1 MFLEYIDYI
10 CAMKKVYLT
19 KDDYDYT
26 HRMGRLRQQY
36 PNDYSYSKDSRVGD
50 IGEKI
55 IIQLL
60 IDYGWT
66 IISCFRTNLPTG
78 ELKKFDIVASNYGKI
93 RKFEVKLDLKA
104 YPGKYER
111 VLKMQH
117 FESQLSADKDTGNGF
132 IEISCEDENGIQQD
146 SGVIAT
152 TSDYFITIYVF
163 IGEIWVNSP
172 TRIINLAKEYNWS
185 VFSGGDLKKTR
196 GWLFKR
202 EYFEKYFKIKK
213 FELKINDE

>member
-1 MFLEYIDYI
+1 
-10 CAMKKVYLT
+10 MKKVYLT

-36 PNDYSYSKDSRVGD
+36 PNNFSYDKDSRVGD

-66 IISCFRTNLPTG
+66 IISSFRTNLPTG
-78 ELKKFDIVASNYGKI
+78 ELKKFDIVASKYGKV

-104 YPGKYER
+104 YPGKNKR
-111 VLKMQH
+111 VLKLKDYDC
-117 FESQLSADKDTGNGF
+117 EVSADKDTGNGF
-132 IEISCEDENGIQQD
+132 IEISDEDANGTQQD

-172 TRIINLAKEYNWS
+172 TRIINLAKEYNWP
-185 VFSGGDLKKTR
+185 VFPGGFLKKTR

-202 EYFEKYFKIKK
+202 KHFETFFKIKK
-213 FELKINDE
+213 FELKISEY